1 MEFLCLATF
10 IWPMFGVL
18 GFLIA
23 KDKEA
28 GCLGALL
35 GFLLG
40 PFGLIA
46 AFFIDQRPR
55 CPKCYEHVHVN
66 SSVCPHCRNPI
77 APSAITNSS
86 IAVGNDSQSSLI
98 RGIKV
103 REFGSTSVEKELKP
117 VGAQETGVALD
128 TLYDNTVVA
137 AKAVIQWMRNH
148 LFPWTVKVT
157 KGVLRGID
165 SPLLKMAGDDVYMLW
180 FFRSIA
186 GAVIVLAIVLSVN
199 FLVQTQIPPQSAIDS
214 QPNDQ
219 VAAGNAKESVVT
231 QKEDPSAE
239 PVSKDTQNRIEAN
252 TNNNS
257 LQQPIRQLLGTW
269 REESTQFLGSPLNEP
284 FQSSWTF
291 SDSGT
296 VAVVTP
302 GIRTTDVFI
311 VKFLPSQQF
320 QFVQSNGY
328 VAFSGNWQLRNGK
341 LVVRFN
347 PGNHLPNLSATARDV
362 EVEMVMQR

>member
-77 APSAITNSS
+77 APSAITSSS
-86 IAVGNDSQSSLI
+86 IAVSNDSQLSRSSPI
-98 RGIKV
+98 HGIKV
-103 REFGSTSVEKELKP
+103 REFGSSSIENEPKSVWEQEAGDAI
-117 VGAQETGVALD
+117 GAIAV
-128 TLYDNTVVA
+128 NTAMA
-137 AKAVIQWMRNH
+137 AKTVIQWMRNR
-148 LFPWTVKVT
+148 LFPWAGMVMKSVF
-157 KGVLRGID
+157 RGID

-180 FFRSIA
+180 FFRSLV
-186 GAVIVLAIVLSVN
+186 GAAFVLAIVLGVN
-199 FLVQTQIPPQSAIDS
+199 FLFQMQTPHQVAIDS
-214 QPNDQ
+214 QSSGE
-219 VAAGNAKESVVT
+219 VTAGNATDTDIQNES
-231 QKEDPSAE
+231 PPAE
-239 PVSKDTQNRIEAN
+239 PVSKNMQDRIEAN
-252 TNNNS
+252 TSNDS
-257 LQQPIRQLLGTW
+257 LLQPNRQLLGTW

-296 VAVVTP
+296 VAITTP
-302 GIRTTDVFI
+302 GIRT
-311 VKFLPSQQF
+311 L
-320 QFVQSNGY
+320 
-328 VAFSGNWQLRNGK
+328 
-341 LVVRFN
+341 
-347 PGNHLPNLSATARDV
+347 
-362 EVEMVMQR
+362 